1 MQISTKFVQ
10 RRYDRIGPLYQAMDR
25 MIDDSQR
32 TELLSAAH
40 GDVLEVGVG
49 TGANIPFYP
58 LGATVIGIDL
68 SSRMLSYA
76 KRRAREAR
84 AQVRLLQMD
93 VQHLS
98 FPPNTF
104 DTVVSSC
111 VFCTVPDPIQGLS
124 EIRRVLKPDGVLLM
138 LEHMQSEHRLIA
150 WALNAINPL
159 SVA

>member
-1 MQISTKFVQ
+1 MQISTKTVQ
-10 RRYDRIGPLYQAMDR
+10 RRYDRIAPLYQAMDR

-49 TGANIPFYP
+49 TGANLPFYP

-93 VQHLS
+93 VQPSPSLQTPS
-98 FPPNTF
+98 T
-104 DTVVSSC
+104 
-111 VFCTVPDPIQGLS
+111 
-124 EIRRVLKPDGVLLM
+124 
-138 LEHMQSEHRLIA
+138 
-150 WALNAINPL
+150 PL
-159 SVA
+159 SLHACSALYLTQSRAFLKFDAYSNPTASY